1 MTTAELAPV
10 TPADVLAPLSI
21 KDTVLAQFK
30 EAEASLVTMA
40 DRYRNVAYDVS
51 TTKGMKEAIAARAD
65 LRDNGRLLITRAQK
79 RVKDEVN
86 DLKKVMSDEADR
98 LVAIVKPVEDAVD
111 AQIKAEEQR
120 KADEKAKREQD
131 EAERKAKHRDN
142 LAKLDSY
149 VNRAVGQPIDAIERA
164 ISVLEGLELGADWEE
179 FLEAAQAARANTI
192 AGLKQLIESE
202 RQRQENERLSNE
214 LAAAKAELEAAKAN
228 AAPAVAPAPAP
239 EPTPEPEPASDPV
252 ASDLD
257 RNGRDSLSTRF
268 PGNAAFAGL
277 AEASA
282 QPAAPAAPVAEPTQA
297 PAQAQRSILDLSDD
311 EFKLLITSGGTL
323 TIGQINKRLAKMEVD
338 ASKIADM
345 GIATRKERGA
355 VHIHAADFKT
365 LRLSMIAHLQTLAD

>member
-1 MTTAELAPV
+1 MTTAELAQVAP
-10 TPADVLAPLSI
+10 TAVLAPLSI

-40 DRYRNVAYDVS
+40 DRYRNVAYDV
-51 TTKGMKEAIAARAD
+51 TTPKGMKEAIAARAD

-257 RNGRDSLSTRF
+257 RNGRDSLSTHF

-282 QPAAPAAPVAEPTQA
+282 QPAAPAAPVAEPAQA

-338 ASKIADM
+338 ASKIVDM

-355 VHIHAADFKT
+355 VHILAADFKT